1 MATNLRALNR
11 KNGGAIYA
19 QTGVSTNWLE
29 IQLPNWAK
37 LVTIQPTN
45 QAIYFSYDDTD
56 GAAVGVQ
63 RFPQA
68 VDSIIQY
75 NPMQT
80 SGDRSVFVASQTGTA
95 TIYFIFE

>member
-29 IQLPNWAK
+29 IKLPNWAK
-37 LVTIQPTN
+37 LVTIQPTS
-45 QAIYFSYDDTD
+45 QAIYFSYSDTD

-80 SGDRSVFVASQTGTA
+80 SGDRSIFVASQTGTA